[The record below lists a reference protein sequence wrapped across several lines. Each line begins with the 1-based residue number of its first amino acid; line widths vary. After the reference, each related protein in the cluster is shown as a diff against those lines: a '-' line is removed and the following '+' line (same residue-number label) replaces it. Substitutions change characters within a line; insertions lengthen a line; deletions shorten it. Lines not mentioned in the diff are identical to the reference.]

1 MADHKPLT
9 VINGAVSELPAAD
22 SLDLVTSSEFMYK
35 SGWDYAGAVNAI
47 APSTVTLIANTLRA
61 FPIFFGKAV
70 SLSAMRVEITAVAA
84 ATAARFGLY
93 TNTPGDIY
101 PKDLIADSEGVI
113 NTATSGVSVVTP
125 TTNIVIPSPGLYWLA
140 MNSTTSPTMRARAA
154 AAIPPIMG
162 LHPAMGASVNAV
174 GYSGALAFGS
184 LPERYPSGQGRLYNV
199 PCPLALWRIA

>member
-35 SGWDYAGAVNAI
+35 SGWDYAGATNAT
-47 APSTVTLIANTLRA
+47 APATVALAVNTLRA

-70 SLSAMRVEITAVAA
+70 SLSAMRVEITTVAA

-93 TNTPGDIY
+93 TNTPGNIY
-101 PKDLIADSEGVI
+101 PKDLITDSEGVI
-113 NTATSGVSVVTP
+113 NTATSGVSVVMP

-140 MNSTTSPTMRARAA
+140 MNSTTAPTMRARTVAA
-154 AAIPPIMG
+154 MPPILG
-162 LHPAMGASVNAV
+162 FNPAMGTNSQ
-174 GYSGALAFGS
+174 YTCFSGS
-184 LPERYPSGQGRLYNV
+184 LTFAPFPASYPAGQSRAASLA
-199 PCPLALWRIA
+199 CPLALWRIA